1 MKILNSA
8 VAVAITFFVGCLF
21 RPDDSGKAD
30 ANGFRPI
37 SFGMAETNAFEVSV
51 WGRTYR
57 YRDSV
62 FPISVKTAGRE
73 IFAAPMSLHAR
84 FGGKEGVFHDWQY
97 TLIRNDADIVEVL
110 AAAHCENVM
119 VNAALRFERDGLV
132 RTELKVVPY
141 GYMSLHHV
149 RDYEPTLDRLW
160 FDIDLT
166 DESSTLFH
174 YWPYT
179 PNSCI
184 VNADVNSGETVTRSH
199 PFRAYTWCGWE
210 DGGFSV
216 TCESAAGIELKDPGM
231 TIEVKRSSEGEQK
244 PSQTPFTR
252 IRYNLLD
259 DVPVAWKGRRDR
271 WGDALMPI
279 CYEFG
284 LQATPVKA
292 RSVGDPDVYRRLH
305 IYELDKARVLEDG
318 VAERFG
324 KAGVRYVVLHSTYSR
339 AEGYGIIGDRTKF
352 RAIVDAFHRNG
363 VKVLVYYGYEYPT
376 ILPGWSKKKDDYL
389 IRHPGGKYVGGWQAE
404 THRAYQSCYRSGW
417 AEEVK
422 RNAIELVDEY
432 GLDGIYT
439 DGMYIPW
446 ECANERH
453 GCGWRDA
460 NGDLHPTFPIYAI
473 RDLARD
479 LQAAMHIR
487 GGTIDAHQS
496 ACMITPLLAFADS
509 CFDGENVQAALEKN
523 PEHLPTDAFRCE
535 YSGYAFGLPQ
545 TFMAYTNDKLTIQMI
560 SAITLPHNVHAV
572 PRELTDLDFVASV
585 WKIYE
590 ERQMDAAEFV
600 PYWRRNICDVK
611 GVYCSLYCG
620 EKKTAVVSNLTNA
633 PRTATLDVGVG
644 VASARDLL
652 TGEVVPVRNGR
663 LALFA
668 KPFTPYILALEGAE

>member
-1 MKILNSA
+1 MMRKLLYAA
-8 VAVAITFFVGCLF
+8 VLTALVAGCRLAT
-21 RPDDSGKAD
+21 DGSGQRD
-30 ANGFRPI
+30 ANGFPPLALRM
-37 SFGMAETNAFEVSV
+37 SGTNAFEVSV

-62 FPISVKTAGRE
+62 FPVSVKTAGRE
-73 IFAAPMSLHAR
+73 IFAAPMSLHAK
-84 FGGKEGVFHDWQY
+84 FGGKEGVFHSWQY
-97 TLIRNDADIVEVL
+97 TMLRGDADVVEVL

-119 VNAALRFERDGLV
+119 LNAALRFERDGLV

-141 GYMSLHHV
+141 GYYSLHRV
-149 RDYEPTLDRLW
+149 RDYDPTLDGLW

-166 DESSTLFH
+166 AESSTLFH

-179 PNSCI
+179 PNSCV
-184 VNADVNSGETVTRSH
+184 VNADVNSGATKTREH

-216 TCESAAGIELKDPGM
+216 TCESAAGIELRDMEKCISV
-231 TIEVKRSSEGEQK
+231 TKGEK
-244 PSQTPFTR
+244 TTR

-292 RSVGDPDVYRRLH
+292 RPQGDPDVYRRLH

-324 KAGVRYVVLHSTYSR
+324 RAGVRYVVLHSTYSR
-339 AEGYGIIGDRTKF
+339 AEGYGIIGDKGRF

-376 ILPGWSKKKDDYL
+376 IMPGWSRKKDDYL
-389 IRHPGGKYVGGWQAE
+389 IRHPGGKWVGGWQAE

-422 RNAIELVDEY
+422 RNAIELVDEF

-460 NGDLHPTFPIYAI
+460 KGELHPTFPIYAI

-479 LQAAMHIR
+479 LQAAMHVR

-509 CFDGENVQAALEKN
+509 CFDGENVQGALAKN
-523 PEHLPTDAFRCE
+523 PEHLPTDSFRCE
-535 YSGYAFGLPQ
+535 YSGYAFGLPM
-545 TFMAYTNDKLTIQMI
+545 TFIAYTNEKLTIEMLA
-560 SAITLPHNVHAV
+560 SITLVHNVHPV
-572 PRELTDLDFVASV
+572 PRELTDLDFVSRV
-585 WKIYE
+585 WRIYE
-590 ERQMDAAEFV
+590 EREMDSAEFI
-600 PYWRRNICDVK
+600 PYWRENVCDTK
-611 GVYCSLYCG
+611 GVWCSLYRG
-620 EKKTAVVSNLTNA
+620 DRTTAVVSNLTNG
-633 PRTATLDVGVG
+633 RKTATLAVGPAF
-644 VASARDLL
+644 ASAKDLIS
-652 TGEVVPVRNGR
+652 GRAHEVKDGR
-663 LALFA
+663 LVLAVE
-668 KPFTPYILALEGAE
+668 PFTPYVLALE